1 MERVSLFDLGDLEPV
16 KILNPLTFHILN
28 KTQYD
33 MPIPLGGHA
42 FSPFSSFFISAVQR
56 ECPER
61 DRNNSLK
68 SLTSFVYIT

>member
-33 MPIPLGGHA
+33 MPIRLGGHE
-42 FSPFSSFFISAVQR
+42 FSSFLISSIQGKW
-56 ECPER
+56 PER